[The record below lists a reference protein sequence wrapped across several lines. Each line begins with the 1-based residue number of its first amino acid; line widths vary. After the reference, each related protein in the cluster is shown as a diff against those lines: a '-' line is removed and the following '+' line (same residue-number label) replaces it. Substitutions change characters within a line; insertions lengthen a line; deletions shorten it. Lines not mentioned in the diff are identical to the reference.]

1 MGKSPFS
8 IVYSCLPKHELDLVP
23 LPKLCGVSIAPEN
36 MASRIQAIQDEVHKQ
51 LEESSSKSKK
61 AADKKRLE
69 KVFNKWDLEV
79 VYVRKGRF
87 PIGIYNKL
95 KDRKYD
101 PY

>member
-23 LPKLCGVSIAPEN
+23 LHKLCGVSIAPEN

-69 KVFNKWDLEV
+69 VFNKGDLEM

-87 PIGIYNKL
+87 PMAFTTS
-95 KDRKYD
+95 
-101 PY
+101 